1 MEVITQP
8 DIIAPGTT
16 VATIGMFDGVHRGHA
31 MLINFLN
38 ETARKRKLK
47 SAVITFKEHPQQVL
61 YPNSGIKMLMTLD
74 ERLDAIKQLGADY
87 IVPSVRPTT

>member
-38 ETARKRKLK
+38 ETARKHKLK
-47 SAVITFKEHPQQVL
+47 SAVITFKNIHNK
-61 YPNSGIKMLMTLD
+61 Y
-74 ERLDAIKQLGADY
+74 Y
-87 IVPSVRPTT
+87 IQTVELKC